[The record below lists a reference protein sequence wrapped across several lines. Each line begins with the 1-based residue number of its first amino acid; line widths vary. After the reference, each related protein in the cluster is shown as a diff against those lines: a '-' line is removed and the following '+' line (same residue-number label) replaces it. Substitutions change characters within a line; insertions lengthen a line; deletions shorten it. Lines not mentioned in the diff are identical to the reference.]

1 MSLVEQKLLTHTELY
16 HWFLVGLV
24 VLDLQQCNVLEI
36 AVCPFSFGH
45 CVICPFSIYGS
56 ALPLWYLQALLI
68 VCKHVLRH
76 EYRRNIAHLRL
87 NNIKSIKHIW
97 RQHDRNK
104 STAHGCWTL
113 DFFVSGIK
121 LQAIYKVIHTSNYDG
136 LSKYVCK
143 IGNYNQRGIIFSCN
157 TILVHMK

>member
-1 MSLVEQKLLTHTELY
+1 MSFFFWPLCCLSFFNLRIRSTPLVSSSSSY
-16 HWFLVGLV
+16 
-24 VLDLQQCNVLEI
+24 C
-36 AVCPFSFGH
+36 
-45 CVICPFSIYGS
+45 
-56 ALPLWYLQALLI
+56 
-68 VCKHVLRH
+68 CKHVLRY

-104 STAHGCWTL
+104 STAHGCWKL
-113 DFFVSGIK
+113 DFFVSDIK
-121 LQAIYKVIHTSNYDG
+121 LQAIYKVIHTSNYDS